1 MHPTEDTNVS
11 KLQIP
16 KWHRR
21 RMAEHSYW
29 PLLLAM
35 VLLSG
40 VAHSAFA
47 QQFEDGS
54 QDLSIGDSEYDTS
67 PSVADDL
74 ERDLSAGDDE
84 YDTPLTPDPPAIR
97 PSFPSSGQMRF
108 DGSEAPAHAST
119 EWNISRS
126 NIIGASIWGL
136 VGAAGY
142 AFLWLFAEVRT

>member
-11 KLQIP
+11 KLLNP

-21 RMAEHSYW
+21 RMAEHPYW
-29 PLLLAM
+29 PLFLAM
-35 VLLSG
+35 ALLSV
-40 VAHSAFA
+40 VAHTAFA
-47 QQFEDGS
+47 QQFEAGS

-84 YDTPLTPDPPAIR
+84 YDTPLTPDRPAIL

-108 DGSEAPAHAST
+108 DGSEPPANLTT

-126 NIIGASIWGL
+126 NIIGASMWGL

-142 AFLWLFAEVRT
+142 AFLWLVAEVRT